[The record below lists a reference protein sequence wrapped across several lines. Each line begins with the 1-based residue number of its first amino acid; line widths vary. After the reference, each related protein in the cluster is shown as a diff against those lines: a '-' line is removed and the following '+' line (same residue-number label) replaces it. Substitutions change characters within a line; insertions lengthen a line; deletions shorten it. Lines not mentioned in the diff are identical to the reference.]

1 MTISPVTFVASAP
14 IKAVD
19 RVGRVKR
26 RAKSASDN
34 ERQDGASV
42 PAAEPMHAA
51 ASAEDLASDNTR
63 DALLNIRLG
72 G

>member
-14 IKAVD
+14 IVAVQK
-19 RVGRVKR
+19 VERVKR
-26 RAKSASDN
+26 RPKSAVDSEIEAVASDS
-34 ERQDGASV
+34 GAA
-42 PAAEPMHAA
+42 PMYAAS
-51 ASAEDLASDNTR
+51 SAEDFASDATR